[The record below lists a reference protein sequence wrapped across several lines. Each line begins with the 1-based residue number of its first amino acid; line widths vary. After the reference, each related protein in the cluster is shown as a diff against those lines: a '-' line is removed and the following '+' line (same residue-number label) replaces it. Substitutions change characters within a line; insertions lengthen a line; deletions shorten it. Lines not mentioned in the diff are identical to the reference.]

1 MFNIII
7 NWLIII
13 IISMFFNYQVPY
25 MDTLLLFQVLKIKI
39 IIIIVINIVCLVL
52 PKVLKCQDSLEAP
65 KC

>member
-1 MFNIII
+1 
-7 NWLIII
+7 
-13 IISMFFNYQVPY
+13 

-39 IIIIVINIVCLVL
+39 IIIIFINIVYLVL